1 VFRSA
6 RPRTHPSRQ
15 NSRFAFVIGLV
26 VAALTAADLGQDLS
40 GTELGIERWLVPR
53 SAVSRPEAGSFRMAT
68 SLALPLALA
77 GSSLALGRFER
88 HRLAPT
94 VLSGAAGAIEMFA
107 LFSGLTGIDTLYD
120 GVQYRVPPLLASVE
134 LLCITGGII
143 LRTGTAPEFRIA
155 EPLWRLLTMF
165 GCAIVAP
172 PLLLGAYAG
181 FRIAESQFDQVR
193 NNLITEAPVLSGEVD
208 RKIIGEI
215 ERLQTLAA
223 SPSLR
228 HGTLSS
234 SGARLKPHWACAKAA
249 TSCSSTG
256 ACSSSREDYE

>member
-1 VFRSA
+1 
-6 RPRTHPSRQ
+6 
-15 NSRFAFVIGLV
+15 
-26 VAALTAADLGQDLS
+26 
-40 GTELGIERWLVPR
+40 
-53 SAVSRPEAGSFRMAT
+53 
-68 SLALPLALA
+68 
-77 GSSLALGRFER
+77 
-88 HRLAPT
+88 
-94 VLSGAAGAIEMFA
+94 MFA

-120 GVQYRVPPLLASVE
+120 GVHYRVPPLLASVG

-143 LRTGTAPEFRIA
+143 LRTGTAPEFGIP
-155 EPLWRLLTMF
+155 EPLRRLLTMF
-165 GCAIVAP
+165 GCPIVAP
-172 PLLLGAYAG
+172 LLLLDAYAG

-193 NNLITEAPVLSGEVD
+193 NNLITEAPVLSAEVD

-249 TSCSSTG
+249 TSCRRPEHAAAQGRITNEGDYDRRVYG
-256 ACSSSREDYE
+256 AERHRGGGGRSGLPQRE

>member
-1 VFRSA
+1 MDRI
-6 RPRTHPSRQ
+6 SR
-15 NSRFAFVIGLV
+15 L
-26 VAALTAADLGQDLS
+26 L
-40 GTELGIERWLVPR
+40 
-53 SAVSRPEAGSFRMAT
+53 
-68 SLALPLALA
+68 
-77 GSSLALGRFER
+77 
-88 HRLAPT
+88 
-94 VLSGAAGAIEMFA
+94 LSGAAGAIEMFA

-120 GVQYRVPPLLASVE
+120 AVHYRVPPLLAAA
-134 LLCITGGII
+134 LHCW
-143 LRTGTAPEFRIA
+143 RHHFADRKAPEFRIP
-155 EPLWRLLTMF
+155 EPLWRPLTMF

-172 PLLLGAYAG
+172 LLLLGAYAG
-181 FRIAESQFDQVR
+181 FSIAESQFDQVR

-234 SGARLKPHWACAKAA
+234 SGARLMPHWACAKAT
-249 TSCSSTG
+249 TSRSSTG